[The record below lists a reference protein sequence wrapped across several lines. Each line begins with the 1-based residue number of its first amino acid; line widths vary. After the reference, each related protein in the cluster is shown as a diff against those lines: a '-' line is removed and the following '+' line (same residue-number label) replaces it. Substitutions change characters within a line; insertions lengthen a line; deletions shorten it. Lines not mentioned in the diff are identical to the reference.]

1 MTTNERTMWAERQVK
16 ELLALGVDLADA
28 QATVAFVLDAAP
40 DDTDL
45 STWIPDA
52 SLLDEPLDEAAIQDA
67 RIAYYA
73 GDHVPARFK
82 RLLDAGEE

>member
-1 MTTNERTMWAERQVK
+1 MADATAVWAEGQIR

-28 QATVAFVLDAAP
+28 QATMHWVLARLPEGADLNTWVP
-40 DDTDL
+40 D
-45 STWIPDA
+45 PA
-52 SLLDEPLDEAAIQDA
+52 LLDEPIDEAAVQDA